1 MTKGQLTGLAG
12 THLVAA
18 QLALRG
24 FNPVVT
30 SRNMKGTDILVENV
44 DDGRTS
50 SIQVKTNRRTFSFWL
65 VGESSKRNVQP
76 RNRFYVLVN
85 IRTTEVEYYVV
96 PARVVRAKTIRE
108 VRRRS
113 TWYSVDRAKVAEYKD
128 RWSLLGRPEVR

>member
-1 MTKGQLTGLAG
+1 
-12 THLVAA
+12 
-18 QLALRG
+18 
-24 FNPVVT
+24 
-30 SRNMKGTDILVENV
+30 MKGTDILVENV

-85 IRTTEVEYYVV
+85 IRNTEVEYYVV

-113 TWYSVDRAKVAEYKD
+113 TWYSVDRAKVAEFRD